1 MHASNLAHG
10 AHAQLSSILRI
21 LSHEP
26 QLHVLNPCQHGHL
39 HLQHKIHSWEI
50 SLSSAYFLLCRQQ
63 TLRHL
68 DPPKFT
74 FLYISQFTDFL
85 LSFQASYI
93 LNTISVS
100 VSYFSVISCCP
111 RFFSFLHQHVAQH
124 NPTLLSNKMASTHWN
139 INCLQN
145 STTPVRLARV
155 IRACDITCS
164 IFIRTMRSGEQLQLL
179 WLNNFPINANF
190 LTGVTAVLFLCPT

>member
-1 MHASNLAHG
+1 MVIYIYSIKYTVLRDIPLICIFFTVQATNPQTSR
-10 AHAQLSSILRI
+10 SS
-21 LSHEP
+21 
-26 QLHVLNPCQHGHL
+26 Q
-39 HLQHKIHSWEI
+39 IHI
-50 SLSSAYFLLCRQQ
+50 SLHISIHRLPTKLPS
-63 TLRHL
+63 
-68 DPPKFT
+68 
-74 FLYISQFTDFL
+74 FLYSEHY
-85 LSFQASYI
+85 LSF
-93 LNTISVS
+93 
-100 VSYFSVISCCP
+100 SYFSVISCCP

-179 WLNNFPINANF
+179 WLNNFPINANC